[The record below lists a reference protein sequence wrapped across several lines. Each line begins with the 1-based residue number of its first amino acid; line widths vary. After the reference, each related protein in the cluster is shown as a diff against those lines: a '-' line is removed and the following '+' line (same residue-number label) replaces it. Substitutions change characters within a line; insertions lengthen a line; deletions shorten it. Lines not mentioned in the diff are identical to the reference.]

1 MKNIFKMTGKSLNAI
16 ATEKAVR
23 EQLKGELEPFKDL
36 IESKLKPIATQVVI
50 ENKVEGVENGS
61 IVAGT
66 VASTAVNKMAYVHP
80 FKNVEGWN
88 NNRVNELL
96 WVYKF
101 LTDPDLKCES
111 WKEVNL
117 KGFVYDAFTGIQTNG
132 KATKPIVSKEIES
145 LFFENNIRLNTT
157 NVVIDYVN
165 QLIEQVPREQLQSY
179 IEFLQ
184 GEDEEGSE
192 N

>member
-1 MKNIFKMTGKSLNAI
+1 MKNIFKMTGKSLTAI

-23 EQLKGELEPFKDL
+23 EQLKGELEPFKNF

-50 ENKVEGVENGS
+50 ENKVDGVVNGS
-61 IVAGT
+61 VESGT
-66 VASTAVNKMAYVHP
+66 VASTAINKMIYVHP
-80 FKNVEGWN
+80 FKNIEGWN
-88 NNRVNELL
+88 NNRVNEVL

-132 KATKPIVSKEIES
+132 KATKPIVSKEIEG

-165 QLIEQVPREQLQSY
+165 QLIEQIPKDELQNY
-179 IEFLQ
+179 INFLQ
-184 GEDEEGSE
+184 GEDEEESE
-192 N
+192 G